1 MYVFIYIDVF
11 VDILFYFNVL
21 LKKNLILIMLIVVL
35 YIKCEYYFVL
45 KFVIFVIFD
54 KCMYLNVYGFVLF

>member
-1 MYVFIYIDVF
+1 MYVFIYIDGF
-11 VDILFYFNVL
+11 VCILFYFNVL
-21 LKKNLILIMLIVVL
+21 LKKNLLIMLIVVL

-45 KFVIFVIFD
+45 KFFKFVIFD